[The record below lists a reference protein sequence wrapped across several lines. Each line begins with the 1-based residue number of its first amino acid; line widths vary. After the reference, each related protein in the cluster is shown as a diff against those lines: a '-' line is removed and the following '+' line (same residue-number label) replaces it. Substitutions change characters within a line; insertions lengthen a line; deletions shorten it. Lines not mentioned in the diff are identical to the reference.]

1 MINSSLTQN
10 VDAGKALNA
19 SAIAARVRHVAERK
33 GSGLIA
39 IHTRERWAGGE
50 RLDLGDTS
58 WPVRYCSSVLEIA
71 LAVDALSEEPGYGVL
86 LTPLAEAALPQDML
100 ARLLARQ
107 FHQLQPWDTVRDLFG
122 AQAVDPR
129 LRRERWM
136 AERLMEDAPL
146 QGYPPVRG
154 VTLDADTAWD
164 ALCRQSL
171 GIDGGTPDAR
181 ALFAWAREPATAAR
195 WGALAEG
202 GREAIRARFQ
212 RYAGQV
218 GRAILG
224 ALEASHCDDLL
235 AIGLAC
241 ELLFEDGARIR
252 SGREVAVGRLERFL
266 GGETLSPEAGQQ
278 LQRIAEATLRNLEE
292 SERYTALRSAQSLL
306 DKLQIGGA
314 AETSR
319 LLEAGYTARLEAFGK
334 ALNAAVGGEG
344 DAEAIHEALQAIAAH
359 MLAMTESERLER
371 LHMALRLVRY
381 LQQRRGSEEPASLTS
396 LVAHYRNEESY
407 VDWAR
412 RSLLGGEANETVS
425 GAMTELLQ
433 AVRSVREAMNERFAK
448 HLQQWQRRHD
458 EQKGLLPIEH
468 VIDTIVA
475 PLAAQMPVLLLVLDG
490 MDGGAYRELEADLLR
505 RGWAVYGPDGSA
517 RIATALS
524 ALPSVT
530 QSSRAS
536 LFSGTL
542 TTGDSSYEKRELA
555 KHPALARII
564 ARGMPRPVLHHKGD
578 LGEEAGSLSDSVR
591 TDLEDPR
598 KKVVGA
604 VVNAIDDH
612 LSKSDQLRLSWKATQ
627 FRQLEALL
635 DAARVAGRAVVLTS
649 DHGHVMEWGSKR
661 PSRSEE
667 GRWRSDDGAPG
678 AGELTFRSPEIAA
691 TTQQD
696 SVILPWSEAIRY
708 AGKRNGYHGGVALQE
723 VVIPVAVLR
732 PASSGDDAQ
741 APAGWTALPDR
752 LPEWWSAEEPKLSET
767 RSSYT
772 TAAERAKP
780 EPRRSAPDRGPQV
793 ELFAEVPAAVE
804 APLEGPAL
812 IDALLGS
819 PTFQRQHAAAGR
831 MAPRE
836 EVVRAALEVLLG
848 RGGRIDRKAMA
859 VSLRQPEFRIRSQLA
874 AMERVLNVDG
884 YQVIREVQET
894 GEIQIDR
901 RLLLK
906 QFELKQ

>member
-1 MINSSLTQN
+1 MNSPVTQN
-10 VDAGKALNA
+10 ADAGKALNA

-33 GSGLIA
+33 GPGLIA

-50 RLDLGDTS
+50 QLQLGDAS
-58 WPVRYCSSVLEIA
+58 WPVRYCSSVLEMA

-86 LTPLAEAALPQDML
+86 LTPLAEVKLPQDIL

-136 AERLMEDAPL
+136 AERLMENAPL
-146 QGYPPVRG
+146 KGYLPVRG
-154 VTLDADTAWD
+154 VTLDADTAWN

-171 GIDGGTPDAR
+171 GIDDGAPDAR

-218 GRAILG
+218 GGAILG
-224 ALEASHCDDLL
+224 ALEASHGDDLL

-241 ELLFEDGARIR
+241 ELLFEDGSHIR

-278 LQRIAEATLRNLEE
+278 LHRIAEATLRDQEE

-314 AETSR
+314 AEESR

-334 ALNAAVGGEG
+334 TLGAAVGGEG
-344 DAEAIHEALQAIAAH
+344 DAEAVHEALQAVSAH
-359 MLAMTESERLER
+359 LLAMTESERLER
-371 LHMALRLVRY
+371 LRMALRLVRY
-381 LQQRRGSEEPASLTS
+381 LQQRRGSEEPVSLTS

-412 RSLLGGEANETVS
+412 RSLLGGEANESVS
-425 GAMTELLQ
+425 SAMTALLQ
-433 AVRSVREAMNERFAK
+433 AVRTAREAMNERFAK
-448 HLQQWQRRHD
+448 HLQQWHRRHD

-468 VIDTIVA
+468 VVDTIVA
-475 PLAAQMPVLLLVLDG
+475 PLAAQTPVLLLVLDG
-490 MDGGAYRELEADLLR
+490 MDGGAYRELEADLLQ
-505 RGWAVYGPDGSA
+505 RGWDIYGPDDTD

-530 QSSRAS
+530 QISRAS
-536 LFSGTL
+536 LLSGTL
-542 TTGDSSYEKRELA
+542 TTGDSRFEKREFA
-555 KHPALARII
+555 KHPALAR
-564 ARGMPRPVLHHKGD
+564 ALGRAMPRPVLHHKGE

-591 TDLEDPR
+591 ADLENPR

-635 DAARVAGRAVVLTS
+635 DAARVAGRTVVLTS
-649 DHGHVMEWGSKR
+649 DHGHVMEWGSRR
-661 PSRSEE
+661 PNRSED
-667 GRWRSDDGAPG
+667 GRWRSDDGTSG
-678 AGELTFRSPEIAA
+678 EGELTFRSPEITA

-696 SVILPWSEAIRY
+696 SVILPWSEGIRY

-732 PASSGDDAQ
+732 PASSDDDSQ
-741 APAGWTALPDR
+741 ALDGWTAVPNR
-752 LPEWWSAEEPKLSET
+752 LPEWWSAEDPELSEI

-772 TAAERAKP
+772 SVAEIAKP
-780 EPRRSAPDRGPQV
+780 EPRHPASDRAPQAD
-793 ELFAEVPAAVE
+793 LFDE
-804 APLEGPAL
+804 APTEVEVRHEGAAL
-812 IDALLGS
+812 VDALFGS

-836 EVVRAALEVLLG
+836 EVVRAALEVLLE
-848 RGGRIDRKAMA
+848 RGGRVDRKAMA
-859 VSLRQPEFRIRSQLA
+859 VALRQPEFRIRSQLA

-884 YQVIREVQET
+884 YQVVREVQET
-894 GEIQIDR
+894 GEIQLDH
-901 RLLLK
+901 RLLRK
-906 QFELKQ
+906 QFELQQ